1 MFLRSTQKLH
11 VCGREA
17 GHSPRTPRA
26 ANSTKSCGG
35 TWRTDDQSDHCCC
48 AQSDTAN
55 QKQPK
60 AKEVGIE
67 MRQHWEVE
75 LRAASKVGNTQRMG
89 GRHAKTG
96 GTPYTES

>member
-1 MFLRSTQKLH
+1 MVLRSTQKLY

-17 GHSPRTPRA
+17 GQTPRTLRA

-35 TWRTDDQSDHCCC
+35 TWRTDDQSYHCCC

-60 AKEVGIE
+60 AKGVGIE
-67 MRQHWEVE
+67 MRQRREVE
-75 LRAASKVGNTQRMG
+75 SRAASKVGNSQRMG
-89 GRHAKTG
+89 DRRVKIG
-96 GTPYTES
+96 GTPYIEA